1 MTNMGQYAD
10 DPEVNEYWTSD
21 GGKKQ
26 KQINGADSPV
36 AVLLSGRPEVQA
48 LSWVPKTL

>member
-21 GGKKQ
+21 EGKKQ
-26 KQINGADSPV
+26 EMEYSLQDIEYYQNIYR
-36 AVLLSGRPEVQA
+36 GR
-48 LSWVPKTL
+48 KRKKK